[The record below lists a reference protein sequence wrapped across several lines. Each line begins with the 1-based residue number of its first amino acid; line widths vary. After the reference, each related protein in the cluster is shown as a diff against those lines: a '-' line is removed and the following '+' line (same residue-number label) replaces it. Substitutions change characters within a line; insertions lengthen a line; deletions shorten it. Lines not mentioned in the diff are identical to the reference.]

1 MKRRI
6 WELDVA
12 RGACLLLMFYCHI
25 VYDLVFLFRIVPTVN
40 DGGLFQ
46 FTTNY
51 TGILFITLSG
61 ISATLGKHPI
71 KRGLTVFG
79 GGMVV
84 TLTTFLMYKAGFADK
99 GFMIYFGILHC
110 IGLCMLI
117 WPAFRKFPWWV
128 LIPVGLA
135 VICIKDLVQ
144 GIYVDTYLLLP
155 FGVYPRYFVTSD
167 YFPLVPCF
175 GYFLIGS
182 GLGRLLYKKK
192 ESRLPE
198 LRFFP
203 FNALG
208 FMGRHSL
215 LIYLAHQ
222 PILTGFIFVISL
234 FV

>member
-51 TGILFITLSG
+51 TGILFIALSG

-71 KRGLTVFG
+71 KRGLTVF
-79 GGMVV
+79 
-84 TLTTFLMYKAGFADK
+84 DK
-99 GFMIYFGILHC
+99 GIMIYFGILHC

-117 WPAFRKFPWWV
+117 WPAFRKLPWWV

-135 VICIKDLVQ
+135 VICMKDLVQ
-144 GIYVDTYLLLP
+144 GIYADTYLLLP

-182 GLGRLLYKKK
+182 GFGRLLYKKK